1 VSADVD
7 VDALISGTLAAAMT
21 RLGELPGGP
30 ADAHPIGVGWAT
42 VDTERAERSFSLAF
56 ETATPDEALG
66 SSCRLATRADG
77 VALVLLEPA
86 TEGRLARSLARF
98 GEGPVAVWFATPA
111 ALGARAATA
120 TSGPFG
126 SERLV
131 PGGTPEGWFLFAVA
145 PADGDARG
153 SAG

>member
-7 VDALISGTLAAAMT
+7 VDKLISATLATAMT
-21 RLGELPGGP
+21 RLGELPGRA
-30 ADAHPIGVGWAT
+30 ADTRPIGVGWAT

-56 ETATPDEALG
+56 EPAAPDDALG
-66 SSCRLATRADG
+66 SSCRLARRADG
-77 VALVLLEPA
+77 VTLVLLEPA

-98 GEGPVAVWFATPA
+98 GEGPVAVWFTTPA
-111 ALGARAATA
+111 ALDGGGAPATW
-120 TSGPFG
+120 GPFG

-131 PGGTPEGWFLFAVA
+131 PGATPEGWFLFAVA
-145 PADGDARG
+145 PSGGDARG